1 MVPPIV
7 MARKKATPAASSVA
21 DAMIGPRFRD
31 TPVTLG
37 VSTRPATL
45 DIEDVATAEI
55 VPVA

>member
-1 MVPPIV
+1 